1 MCLSYVCL
9 SLPTCPWPQPGYHQF
24 KREIYTV
31 YPLYIIIIYL
41 CLFAVWLFLSFPC
54 RISSRSQDALMITLS
69 DCASIRSSWTTLRPC
84 GRRTRMRRR
93 KLNEGC
99 WLCSHLNQKGCLV
112 FLFSSNHSC
121 QVFSQRVVAAHSQT
135 CLPKNCSLKT
145 KKQFLLCKLQFY
157 STTPY
162 VCLVLYNPITQRANK
177 ESCMVKVFN
186 L

>member
-1 MCLSYVCL
+1 MFAFL
-9 SLPTCPWPQPGYHQF
+9 CPLVLGLNLDMISS
-24 KREIYTV
+24 RERDI

-99 WLCSHLNQKGCLV
+99 WLCSHLNQKGCLF

-121 QVFSQRVVAAHSQT
+121 KVFSQRVVAAHRQI
-135 CLPKNCSLKT
+135 CLPTVVWKQKT
-145 KKQFLLCKLQFY
+145 VFVV
-157 STTPY
+157 SIA
-162 VCLVLYNPITQRANK
+162 VL
-177 ESCMVKVFN
+177 FN
-186 L
+186 NILPFV